1 MQLDLD
7 VIDGFRS
14 TAQHI
19 ANTIYWADFAGNYF
33 RVDALDARLPAYE
46 IGNKLKCFCT
56 SEHATIWF
64 GDIQPIKILSIDVDA
79 PIRFNEHETDVSL
92 KTWNNA
98 GSTPLPQSWKAE
110 EEEKVTEARDILTEI
125 STSLKAKI
133 GGGTPTFQASLEAEL
148 SAKLGINLKR
158 QEERRTLK
166 SENMDLEVPAW
177 TSTSLTQRQSIA
189 DVKQMVHMQCLL
201 DASVILVS
209 QDENQRWAKHFDSLH
224 ELETYLR
231 GGGGGYGEN
240 TEGLDKVAN
249 TRQFQDFEIN
259 RDPITLFIGTER
271 VSRNVRTGEITRKD
285 IPIENPNKR
294 KRKRRKRNKG
304 E

>member
-7 VIDGFRS
+7 VIDGFREV
-14 TAQHI
+14 ARQI
-19 ANTIYWADFAGNYF
+19 ANTIYHADFSGNYF
-33 RVDALDARLPAYE
+33 RSDALNARLPAYE
-46 IGNKLKCFCT
+46 ITDKLKCFCT
-56 SEHATIWF
+56 SENATILF
-64 GDIQPIKILSIDVDA
+64 GDIQPAKILSIDVDA

-98 GSTPLPQSWKAE
+98 GSTPLPQSWQAE
-110 EEEKVTEARDILTEI
+110 EEEKITESRDILTEI

-158 QEERRTLK
+158 QEERRILK
-166 SENMDLEVPAW
+166 SENMQLEVPAW
-177 TSTSLTQRQSIA
+177 TSTNLTQRQSIA

-201 DASVILVS
+201 DASVSLIS
-209 QDENQRWAKHFDSLH
+209 KGNWGKHFDSLH
-224 ELETYLR
+224 QLETYLR
-231 GGGGGYGEN
+231 GGGGGRDDN
-240 TEGLDKVAN
+240 ADPINRIAN
-249 TRQFQDFEIN
+249 TRQFQDFEI
-259 RDPITLFIGTER
+259 DKKPITLFIGTER

-285 IPIENPNKR
+285 IPIENPNKPKRRRRR
-294 KRKRRKRNKG
+294 KRKG

>member
-7 VIDGFRS
+7 VIDGFREI
-14 TAQHI
+14 ARQV
-19 ANTIYWADFAGNYF
+19 ANTLYNADFSGNYF
-33 RVDALDARLPAYE
+33 RSDALNANLPAYE
-46 IGNKLKCFCT
+46 ITDRLKCYCT

-64 GDIQPIKILSIDVDA
+64 FNIQPIKILSIDVDA

-110 EEEKVTEARDILTEI
+110 KEEKVTESRDILTEI

-133 GGGTPTFQASLEAEL
+133 GGGSPVFQASLEAEL

-158 QEERRTLK
+158 QEERRVLK

-177 TSTSLTQRQSIA
+177 TSTSLMQRQSIA

-201 DASVILVS
+201 DARVSLVS
-209 QDENQRWAKHFDSLH
+209 QGETRWAKHFTSLR
-224 ELETYLR
+224 ELEIYLR
-231 GGGGGYGEN
+231 GGGGGESEN
-240 TEGLDKVAN
+240 TEGLDRITN
-249 TRQFQDFEIN
+249 TRQFQDLEI
-259 RDPITLFIGTER
+259 DKKPITLFVGTER

-285 IPIENPNKR
+285 IPIENPNKPKRRRR
-294 KRKRRKRNKG
+294 KRKKEN
-304 E
+304 